1 MTTKNSSDR
10 PPVLRFLIFLLALIL
25 VALGLA
31 ALSSSPDEATTGG
44 APVQPV
50 ATPKIERASAS
61 ATSMPSTPADMI
73 PPA

>member
-1 MTTKNSSDR
+1 MTTKNSPDR
-10 PPVLRFLIFLLALIL
+10 PPVLRFLMMLLVLIL

-31 ALSSSPDEATTGG
+31 ALSGSADEVVTSR
-44 APVQPV
+44 APAQRVDVPS
-50 ATPKIERASAS
+50 IERASAS